1 MHINNL
7 RKYYFINKFD
17 AKNIDKQTL
26 NTGIIYRNYDEEDSL
41 KTVIKLKNYCKKK
54 GRKFFLSN
62 NVKLAINLN
71 LDGAY
76 IPSFNKN
83 SNHLSFSKSKNFLL
97 LGSAHNNK
105 EIKIKEKQGV
115 NILFLSSIFKKNK
128 NYLGLNK
135 FRLLANLTNKE
146 VIALG
151 GITKE
156 NLKKLN
162 LVNCEGF
169 AGISFFE
176 KKTAPKKGPLNN
188 WNYVILERKCN
199 WNFFKL

>member
-17 AKNIDKQTL
+17 TKNIDKQTL
-26 NTGIIYRNYDEEDSL
+26 NTGIIYRNYDSEDSL

-54 GRKFFLSN
+54 GYKFFLSN
-62 NVKLAINLN
+62 NVKLSINLN

-76 IPSFNKN
+76 IPSFNK
-83 SNHLSFSKSKNFLL
+83 SINHLSYSKSKNFLL

-105 EIKIKEKQGV
+105 EIKIKEIQGV
-115 NILFLSSIFKKNK
+115 RILFLSSIFKKNK

-135 FRLLANLTNKE
+135 FRLLSKLTNKK

-151 GITKE
+151 GITNK

-162 LVNCEGF
+162 LVNCDGY
-169 AGISFFE
+169 AGISFFQ
-176 KKTAPKKGPLNN
+176 KKTAPEKGPLNN
-188 WNYVILERKCN
+188 
-199 WNFFKL
+199 